1 MSKLFRR
8 IFTDIKSFKKSN
20 LQEQGIYCEFD
31 DKNVYNVR
39 AMIIGPKDT
48 PYENGYYFFKLNFP
62 SDYPLNP
69 PKVVFYTQGYHI
81 RLNPNLYTNGKVCL
95 SILGT
100 WPGPSWSS
108 SCSLIS
114 VLLSLQTLLNEKP
127 ICNEPGWED
136 ISKEDYRCINYNNIL
151 RYANLKIAV
160 IKMIE
165 ETPSEFTMF
174 KDIMLNKL
182 HESKFIFENYLDCR
196 EKLNESAILKSDIY
210 SLYIKTNYK
219 ECREKINSILK
230 IPINKNNLFLQ
241 KDETIDNPEIDSNT
255 EENNQ
260 LIKPKRQVPNGSAN
274 TFEVGFEKISE
285 NNGKKY
291 VIYLTNKNKK
301 RWKIKID

>member
-1 MSKLFRR
+1 MINCSMKVLF
-8 IFTDIKSFKKSN
+8 
-20 LQEQGIYCEFD
+20 
-31 DKNVYNVR
+31 
-39 AMIIGPKDT
+39 IGPKSGNSYLQYLALKEINKQTHFINDT
-48 PYENGYYFFKLNFP
+48 
-62 SDYPLNP
+62 
-69 PKVVFYTQGYHI
+69 
-81 RLNPNLYTNGKVCL
+81 
-95 SILGT
+95 
-100 WPGPSWSS
+100 
-108 SCSLIS
+108 
-114 VLLSLQTLLNEKP
+114 
-127 ICNEPGWED
+127 
-136 ISKEDYRCINYNNIL
+136 NIL
-151 RYANLKIAV
+151 FYNKITEK
-160 IKMIE
+160 IFWHIS
-165 ETPSEFTMF
+165 P
-174 KDIMLNKL
+174 
-182 HESKFIFENYLDCR
+182 FIFENYLDCR